1 MTQNILTSILFQKT
15 AKLVIRS
22 FLNNSKKINLNKLS
36 YSNRKLMRSGTGLKT
51 MEFRINFHK
60 KLFNTILQS
69 TKIHS
74 YDNKNRKH
82 FY

>member
-1 MTQNILTSILFQKT
+1 MTQNILSSILFQKT

-22 FLNNSKKINLNKLS
+22 FLNNSKKINLNKSS

-51 MEFRINFHK
+51 MEIRINFHK

-69 TKIHS
+69 TKILN